1 MISIKKKAMSILLCL
16 VMAVSVITALPAKAA
31 PVYEENVT
39 LVMYEKNQI
48 ASIYVDEL
56 LASEEIKASDVS
68 SSKSSVA
75 SIYSITREEQES
87 ETEVVEDDEETDD
100 TKNYSYAIDLKLKK
114 KGTTV
119 ISFKVGDQTYS
130 TTVKVVKYKNPVKT
144 LKITGVKSGKNIA
157 SKTKTKNYVNFK
169 GVNKSSSKL
178 TIKPASGWT
187 VEKIT
192 FSCSNTGETKT
203 WKNTVKKSGSK
214 SKIVV
219 SSASLGKLKKAN
231 TYLIDITFVNKS
243 GVRETLNYCIS
254 KSLKIQGV
262 Y

>member
-1 MISIKKKAMSILLCL
+1 MISIKRKIVSLVLVLAVLVSI
-16 VMAVSVITALPAKAA
+16 VPASIVKAA
-31 PVYEENVT
+31 PTYNEMVT

-48 ASIYVDEL
+48 ASIYVDDIL
-56 LASEEIKASDVS
+56 SSEVINASDVS

-87 ETEVVEDDEETDD
+87 ETEVVENDEETDD
-100 TKNYSYAIDLKLKK
+100 LNTYSYVIDLKLKK

-119 ISFKVGDQTYS
+119 ISFKVGNETYT
-130 TTVKVVKYKNPVKT
+130 TTVNVVKYKNPVKT
-144 LKITGVKSGKNIA
+144 LKITGVKSGKNLA
-157 SKTKTKNYVNFK
+157 SKTKKKNYVNFS
-169 GVNKSSSKL
+169 GVKKSGSKL

-192 FSCSNTGETKT
+192 FTSSSSGETKI
-203 WKNTVKKSGSK
+203 WKNTVKKRGVISK
-214 SKIVV
+214 KKL
-219 SSASLGKLKKAN
+219 SSASLGTLKKSN